1 MMEGSMRREQ
11 GHTRA
16 AEQLSAAM
24 DSEWDTAGG
33 WPALPSTLL
42 SAAGR
47 EDWSLYHLVGDAL
60 RSDDLAASPAAAH
73 DFNARFAARLA
84 DEPSYIA
91 PASAQARQPGA
102 GRASVHPPAGHRGNW
117 VQGVGQAARRTL
129 GRRMMPS
136 FAAAAAAA
144 TLTWVLVPSLHGGTV
159 AQMAGL
165 TAPGG
170 ATQLASVDRWQRV
183 NLSSDHQLDPYLE
196 AHQQFA
202 SDRGGVGYA
211 AYAAIAT
218 TGR

>member
-1 MMEGSMRREQ
+1 MQGSMRREQ

-24 DSEWDTAGG
+24 DSEWDEAGG
-33 WPALPSTLL
+33 SPTVLSTPL
-42 SAAGR
+42 SAADR
-47 EDWSLYHLVGDAL
+47 QAWSLYHLVGDAL
-60 RSDDLAASPAAAH
+60 RSDDLATSPAAAH
-73 DFNARFAARLA
+73 DFTARFAARLA

-91 PASAQARQPGA
+91 PMPAQARRPGA
-102 GRASVHPPAGHRGNW
+102 GRASVPLPAGRRGNW

-144 TLTWVLVPSLHGGTV
+144 TLTWVLAPSLHGGTV
-159 AQMAGL
+159 AQMASL

-170 ATQLASVDRWQRV
+170 ATQLASVDQWQRV

-202 SDRGGVGYA
+202 PDRGGIGYA